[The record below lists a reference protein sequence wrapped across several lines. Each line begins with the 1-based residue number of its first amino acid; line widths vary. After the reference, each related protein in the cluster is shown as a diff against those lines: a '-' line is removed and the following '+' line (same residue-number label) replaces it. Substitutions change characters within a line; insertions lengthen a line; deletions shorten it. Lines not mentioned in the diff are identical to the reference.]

1 MVLNP
6 ITITAADVQLG
17 PLTIMV
23 LRPAQEEITTTDPET
38 GEEYVAQEARPAL
51 LRFKR
56 TYRMVDEAGEIV
68 RELPAREIK
77 RDVPLDQ
84 IPADIRQALVA
95 IDGWTRTEARED
107 AGLIESGEQA

>member
-1 MVLNP
+1 MAITP
-6 ITITAADVQLG
+6 ITITAADVALG

-23 LRPAQEEITTTDPET
+23 LRPAQEEITKTDPET
-38 GEEYVAQEARPAL
+38 GEEYIVQEARPAL

-56 TYRMVDEAGEIV
+56 SYRMVDEAGERV

-77 RDVPLDQ
+77 ADVPLDQ

-95 IDGWTRTEARED
+95 INDWTLARARED
-107 AGLIESGEQA
+107 AGLVEEG